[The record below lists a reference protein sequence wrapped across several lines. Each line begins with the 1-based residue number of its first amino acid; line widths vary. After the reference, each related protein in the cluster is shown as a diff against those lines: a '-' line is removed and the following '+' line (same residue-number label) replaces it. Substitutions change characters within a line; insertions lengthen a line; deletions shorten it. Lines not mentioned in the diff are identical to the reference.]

1 MAVKKEVA
9 IATIEKAKTALDGLP
24 KKLPAAKPVDAALL
38 DLKPS
43 IVGLLDRGYS
53 RAEVVELL
61 VKQGVPVKAYHLKAL
76 LGKKQ
81 AETEEGA

>member
-1 MAVKKEVA
+1 MAIKKEVA
-9 IATIEKAKTALDGLP
+9 LTTIEKAKTTLAGLP
-24 KKLPAAKPVDAALL
+24 DKAPAAKPVDAALW

-61 VKQGVPVKAYHLKAL
+61 VKQGIPAKLYHLKAL
-76 LGKKQ
+76 LGTKRVPKS
-81 AETEEGA
+81 A